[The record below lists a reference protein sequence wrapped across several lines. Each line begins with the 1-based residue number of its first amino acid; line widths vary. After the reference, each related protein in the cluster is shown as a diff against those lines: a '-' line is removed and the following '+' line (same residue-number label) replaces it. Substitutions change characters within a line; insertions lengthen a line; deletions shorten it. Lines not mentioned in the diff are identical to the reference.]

1 MPATVNEREEN
12 ELLDAVKKASD
23 LVTAGS
29 SPDEAVEKIARDS
42 GFGPGK
48 IRLIGQ
54 AYNNGA
60 QLSQWR
66 QPNSASILD
75 KLASFPLCDPEKV
88 VEAIYTGPSPAEK
101 AAALKVDADYSRPPS
116 WYGAKEGR
124 TKFASA
130 ALPRNPPPEYTPD
143 PLDAVHKVYN
153 DVQRTKQAADETRRQ
168 ASAAEDAVRARVAG
182 LATYFKQASHN
193 RLPFAVIEE
202 AAVTYFGEPARTL
215 LKIAYDAAR
224 LKEKRATDLGTVIK
238 KAVDLNAE
246 PFSLIKAAIDA
257 GGRCVV
263 LKKQAGDLAAAAV
276 TKKAEGLRPFS
287 TAGDAEQPAHT
298 GPWTKEAAALFAKTA
313 IMNSP
318 AFGAAV
324 GSGLATSLGISKSK
338 GELVDDEWMK
348 LEDPEHENELRKIKA
363 HTMLNQLMTDPD
375 DPISGHD
382 PDRVLAAYN
391 EIASATP
398 RLADNVAV
406 LRPQLRKRL
415 EGNAEPF
422 ETKEMLDIEKG
433 LAQTKLPTPGTSI
446 LSEGPEKL
454 MG

>member
-1 MPATVNEREEN
+1 MPAVINEREEN

-23 LVTAGS
+23 LVTGGM
-29 SPDEAVEKIARDS
+29 SPDEAVEKVARDG

-48 IRLIGQ
+48 IRTIGQ

-66 QPNSASILD
+66 QPNTTSILD

-88 VEAIYTGPSPAEK
+88 VDNIYNGPTAAEK
-101 AAALKVDADYSRPPS
+101 AAAVKVDADYSRPPS
-116 WYGAKEGR
+116 WYGATEGR

-130 ALPRNPPPEYTPD
+130 TLPRNPPPDYATD
-143 PLDAVHKVYN
+143 PLAAVHKVYD

-168 ASAAEDAVRARVAG
+168 ASAAEDVVRAKVAG
-182 LATYFKQASHN
+182 LTTYLKQASYN
-193 RLPFAVIEE
+193 RLPLAVIEE

-215 LKIAYDAAR
+215 IKLAASAAKSR
-224 LKEKRATDLGTVIK
+224 EKMSSALGTVIAK
-238 KAVDLNAE
+238 PIDLNAE
-246 PFSLIKAAIDA
+246 PFTLIKAAVDA
-257 GGRCVV
+257 GKRCVA
-263 LKKQAGDLAAAAV
+263 LKKQAADLAASAA
-276 TKKAEGLRPFS
+276 TKKTEGLRPFS
-287 TAGDAEQPAHT
+287 KAGNAEQPAST
-298 GPWTKEAAALFAKTA
+298 GPWMKEAADLFAKTA
-313 IMNSP
+313 LFNSP

-338 GELVDDEWMK
+338 GELIDDEWMK

-363 HTMLNQLMTDPD
+363 HAMINQLMTDPD

-433 LAQTKLPTPGTSI
+433 LAQTKLPTPSTSI
-446 LSEGPEKL
+446 LSEGPEKM

>member
-1 MPATVNEREEN
+1 MPAVINEREEQ
-12 ELLDAVKKASD
+12 ELFDAVKKASD
-23 LVTAGS
+23 LVTGGL
-29 SPDEAVEKIARDS
+29 SPDEAVEKVARDG

-48 IRLIGQ
+48 IRTIGQ

-66 QPNSASILD
+66 QPNSTSILD

-88 VEAIYTGPSPAEK
+88 VDNIYNGPTPAEK
-101 AAALKVDADYSRPPS
+101 AAAVTVDADYSRPPS
-116 WYGAKEGR
+116 WYGATEGR

-130 ALPRNPPPEYTPD
+130 TLPRNPPPAYAPD
-143 PLDAVHKVYN
+143 PLAAVHKVYD

-168 ASAAEDAVRARVAG
+168 ASAAEDVVRAKVAG
-182 LATYFKQASHN
+182 LTTYLKQASYN
-193 RLPFAVIEE
+193 RLPLAVIEE

-215 LKIAYDAAR
+215 VKMAASAAKSR
-224 LKEKRATDLGTVIK
+224 EKMSSALGTVIAK
-238 KAVDLNAE
+238 PIDLNAE
-246 PFSLIKAAIDA
+246 PFTLIKAAVDA
-257 GGRCVV
+257 GKRCVA
-263 LKKQAGDLAAAAV
+263 LKKQAADLAAAAT
-276 TKKAEGLRPFS
+276 TKKTEGLRPFS
-287 TAGDAEQPAHT
+287 KAGDAEQPANT
-298 GPWTKEAAALFAKTA
+298 GPWMKEAADLFAKTA
-313 IMNSP
+313 IFNSP

-338 GELVDDEWMK
+338 GEMVDDEWMK

-363 HTMLNQLMTDPD
+363 HAMINQLMTDPD

-433 LAQTKLPTPGTSI
+433 LAQTKLPTPSTSI
-446 LSEGPEKL
+446 LSEGPEKM